1 MCYNNLVKTSRAY
14 PLSPYDTGFAV
25 DIGSLLN
32 RYFADSFVSVFF
44 VEFFSLEGI
53 CIASKEL
60 QINEE
65 IRDAEVRVIS
75 DSGEQMGIMSGKEA
89 YNMALDKGLDL
100 VKISPNA
107 QPPVCK
113 IMDYGKYK
121 FELAKRE
128 KENRK
133 NQKVVNTKEVQLS
146 PSIDTNDFNTKCN
159 HAIRFLKNGD
169 KVKVSVRFR
178 GREISHS
185 EMGETL
191 LLKFADNVK
200 EFGNMDKAPKLEGR
214 NMVMFLVPLA

>member
-1 MCYNNLVKTSRAY
+1 M
-14 PLSPYDTGFAV
+14 
-25 DIGSLLN
+25 
-32 RYFADSFVSVFF
+32 
-44 VEFFSLEGI
+44 
-53 CIASKEL
+53 

-65 IRDAEVRVIS
+65 IRDAQVRVIS
-75 DSGEQMGIMSGKEA
+75 NSGEQLNIMSAKEA
-89 YNMALDKGLDL
+89 LVLAQDKGMDL

-107 QPPVCK
+107 DPPVCK

-133 NQKVVNTKEVQLS
+133 NQKTVNTKEVQLS

-159 HAIRFLKNGD
+159 HAVRFLKNGD

-185 EMGETL
+185 EIGETL
-191 LLKFADNVK
+191 LLRFAENVK
-200 EFGNMDKAPKLEGR
+200 EYGNMDKTPKLEGR
-214 NMVMFLVPLA
+214 NMVMFLTPLA

>member
-1 MCYNNLVKTSRAY
+1 MSIR
-14 PLSPYDTGFAV
+14 F
-25 DIGSLLN
+25 LLN
-32 RYFADSFVSVFF
+32 L
-44 VEFFSLEGI
+44 FSLEGI
-53 CIASKEL
+53 CIANKEL

-75 DSGEQMGIMSGKEA
+75 GSGEQLGIMSGKEA
-89 YNMALDKGLDL
+89 WNMASDKGLDL

-159 HAIRFLKNGD
+159 HAVRFLKNGD
-169 KVKVSVRFR
+169 KVKVAVRFR

-185 EMGETL
+185 EMGEAL
-191 LLKFADNVK
+191 LLKFAENVK

-214 NMVMFLVPLA
+214 NMVMFLSPIA

>member
-1 MCYNNLVKTSRAY
+1 MY
-14 PLSPYDTGFAV
+14 PFFCCTN
-25 DIGSLLN
+25 ILLCSEAI
-32 RYFADSFVSVFF
+32 Y
-44 VEFFSLEGI
+44 
-53 CIASKEL
+53 IASKEL

-75 DSGEQMGIMSGKEA
+75 DSGEQLGIMSGKEA
-89 YNMALDKGLDL
+89 FQKAVDSGLDL
-100 VKISPNA
+100 
-107 QPPVCK
+107 PVCK

-128 KENRK
+128 KENHK

-185 EMGETL
+185 EIGEAL
-191 LLKFADNVK
+191 LLRFSENVK